1 MSNQSL
7 NSNWWVRNMNIALVI
22 IDVQDAFNDP
32 KWGERNNLDAEKN
45 IKLLLNNWRK
55 SGLEVVFIQH
65 ISQDSKSIFH
75 PNQATSRIKRLIQP
89 KQNETVF
96 TKEVNSAFIGTPLED
111 HLKNLGIQDIV
122 ITGLTTP
129 HCVSTTTRMS
139 ANLGFTTYLIS
150 DAVAAFGLTDQ
161 HGRYIDA
168 KTVHD
173 LSVATL
179 HEEFATILST
189 EECIEKLLNV

>member
-1 MSNQSL
+1 MS
-7 NSNWWVRNMNIALVI
+7 IALVI
-22 IDVQDAFNDP
+22 IDVQDAFDDP

-45 IKLLLNNWRK
+45 IELLLNNWRS
-55 SGLEVVFIQH
+55 SGLEVIFIQH
-65 ISQDSKSIFH
+65 ISENPRSIFH
-75 PNQATSRIKRLIQP
+75 PNHASSRIKKIIKP
-89 KQNETVF
+89 KQNETVI
-96 TKEVNSAFIGTPLED
+96 TKKVNSAFIGTSLES
-111 HLKNLGIQDIV
+111 HLKALGIQEIV
-122 ITGLTTP
+122 ITGFTTP
-129 HCVSTTTRMS
+129 HCVSTTTRMG

-189 EECIEKLLNV
+189 EECIEKLINNVKN